1 MSSEGQVR
9 KGEGL
14 PFVAVVL
21 GVILCL
27 AANCAHAMPF
37 RLAAFGDSLMAGYNL
52 QQGEGFV
59 PQLQAKL
66 AELGL
71 EVEVL
76 DLAIS
81 GNTTADGLNR
91 VSEIVAAEPNGV
103 LLALGANDSLRFIDP
118 AEMRRNL
125 ERIITALSS
134 DRIPL
139 LLVGMQSSLNWGPQY
154 KQRYDQVFP
163 ELAAQY
169 QLALYPFLLEGVALD
184 PDLNLPD
191 GLHPNPAGVARIV
204 EQMAPVV
211 AEFIEAHSD

>member
-1 MSSEGQVR
+1 MAHRPESGVR
-9 KGEGL
+9 VSRVEIGAHEARKHFPKL
-14 PFVAVVL
+14 
-21 GVILCL
+21 L
-27 AANCAHAMPF
+27 A
-37 RLAAFGDSLMAGYNL
+37 RV

-139 LLVGMQSSLNWGPQY
+139 LLVGMQSSLNWGPRY